1 MGLEPGVA
9 IHSRYDPAR
18 EAERF
23 VAALDAPPEPRF
35 VVVTE
40 PGDSWLAAP
49 LRTRFPRASLI
60 ALRYTPDV
68 FRDSDCRWDFVW
80 RPGES
85 SPAAFLLRHVQ
96 DDDIPLTVF
105 AAWKPSDR
113 AWPGEARAVW
123 EGIAES
129 VRVAGSVMRTRTGFG
144 PRWLANL
151 FSGPALADRPSSL
164 DPFSYP
170 VILAAAGPSLE
181 RWLPLDGS
189 RFFTIAVS
197 AAVGAIAAAG
207 ESPDLCVATDG
218 GFWARAHLDRAPG
231 GMPIAIP
238 PEAALPRR
246 AAAENPI
253 VFLSYGSPLERE
265 LFERCGIR
273 PLPARRNGTVA
284 GTACELAFSLSPAH
298 VYACGLDL
306 APSSSYSHARP
317 NAFDASTDAATD
329 RLQPLATELARQNAE
344 SGALSVY
351 ADWFASRDAGFKS
364 RLFRLGPV
372 AREIPGVDVID
383 RLPDSHA
390 TIAPAAK
397 RSLVRAQPCPPRAA
411 RARAAAD
418 LARSLARELDVAD
431 SRAPSDRLVEALL
444 SKTSLSDLAQ
454 LASYGD
460 YIALVRKTGG
470 GDGPEVSAIVSSIA
484 SRVGAA
490 VDRVARR
497 LDRDG

>member
-1 MGLEPGVA
+1 MGAFGLARTLTE
-9 IHSRYDPAR
+9 RPAGCR
-18 EAERF
+18 SPFRRK
-23 VAALDAPPEPRF
+23 PP
-35 VVVTE
+35 
-40 PGDSWLAAP
+40 
-49 LRTRFPRASLI
+49 FPA
-60 ALRYTPDV
+60 
-68 FRDSDCRWDFVW
+68 
-80 RPGES
+80 
-85 SPAAFLLRHVQ
+85 
-96 DDDIPLTVF
+96 
-105 AAWKPSDR
+105 
-113 AWPGEARAVW
+113 
-123 EGIAES
+123 
-129 VRVAGSVMRTRTGFG
+129 
-144 PRWLANL
+144 
-151 FSGPALADRPSSL
+151 
-164 DPFSYP
+164 
-170 VILAAAGPSLE
+170 
-181 RWLPLDGS
+181 
-189 RFFTIAVS
+189 
-197 AAVGAIAAAG
+197 
-207 ESPDLCVATDG
+207 
-218 GFWARAHLDRAPG
+218 
-231 GMPIAIP
+231 
-238 PEAALPRR
+238 

-444 SKTSLSDLAQ
+444 SKTSLSTWRNL
-454 LASYGD
+454 LP
-460 YIALVRKTGG
+460 TGIISLLFERPAAATG
-470 GDGPEVSAIVSSIA
+470 RRFPPL
-484 SRVGAA
+484 SR
-490 VDRVARR
+490 R
-497 LDRDG
+497 